1 MAKRNPI
8 EITFYFNTIEEAI
21 ATLGSLVQKAA
32 PVANLEKPAQPL
44 VIETKVTKPRKPRA
58 DAGQKRGPYK
68 NVEAPGSQAPLAEA
82 GASAGGVN
90 VKDAEG
96 QQTLP
101 PVASTP
107 ETAASG
113 SAQSTTADA
122 QAITVPAPGNG
133 EPQAPT
139 QTATPVSPGGS
150 AAPTEAEVQ
159 AAIDK
164 VFSAKGL
171 KAAMAALDGFGVK
184 RGRDLKPEDR
194 AAFIQKAEEIANG

>member
-68 NVEAPGSQAPLAEA
+68 TVEAPAADPQVAAEPP
-82 GASAGGVN
+82 
-90 VKDAEG
+90 AE
-96 QQTLP
+96 P
-101 PVASTP
+101 AASTP
-107 ETAASG
+107 ETAAPAVQEEVIDKG
-113 SAQSTTADA
+113 STSA
-122 QAITVPAPGNG
+122 PA
-133 EPQAPT
+133 A
-139 QTATPVSPGGS
+139 

-171 KAAMAALDGFGVK
+171 KAAMAALDSFGVK